1 MLGKNPTKAALSEML
16 KAQCEHALLLDHTIT
31 TTYAAQPAPTKAK
44 YRKRKSTSGVFEQE
58 VSKLQQAKEPNQAT
72 EVDSADA
79 SSHDLDVSSLERD
92 AAIFMQS
99 RKRK

>member
-1 MLGKNPTKAALSEML
+1 MLGKNPTKADLSQML

-31 TTYAAQPAPTKAK
+31 TTYAAQPAPTKSK
-44 YRKRKSTSGVFEQE
+44 YRKRKLNSGAFEQE
-58 VSKLQQAKEPNQAT
+58 VAKLQNPTAPEQASVGA
-72 EVDSADA
+72 SADA
-79 SSHDLDVSSLERD
+79 PTHDLDVSSLERD